1 MAKLTKLYESFE
13 AFINKDTKKA
23 TELYRQYFIE
33 SAKEINAK
41 IELREFDSSGYNFGG
56 AGDEDENLADEVS
69 FEGEDEAEQG
79 EEESDETDMDLF
91 DDQPE
96 DAGEVPSASQ
106 WAEFKDKFDEL
117 EQLFNELGDGATE
130 DADDEYAVD
139 DEDDS
144 LEFGDDSDDEFKSD
158 EEDDFIHEGVD
169 KDAEAEEDGEDELDE
184 SFDLKAVKV
193 PDMKETGDVSTK
205 SPVAGVAKSPS
216 GVKAT
221 DMNFKASTATG
232 SNTKLDTSAESKVK
246 KDDFNNVQPNGKKIY
261 TKSSQKGAGKE
272 TAPGNTQSITK
283 DLR

>member
-41 IELREFDSSGYNFGG
+41 IELREFDSSSYNFGG
-56 AGDEDENLADEVS
+56 SGDDDQDLADEVGVD
-69 FEGEDEAEQG
+69 GEDEAEQG

-91 DDQPE
+91 DDESE

-117 EQLFNELGDGATE
+117 EQLFSELGDGATE
-130 DADDEYAVD
+130 DADDEYSIGD
-139 DEDDS
+139 DEEDS
-144 LEFGDDSDDEFKSD
+144 LEFGDENDFGAEDDED
-158 EEDDFIHEGVD
+158 EFIHEGVD
-169 KDAEAEEDGEDELDE
+169 KDAEKEEDDEEELDE

-193 PDMKETGDVSTK
+193 PEMKETGDVNSK
-205 SPVAGVAKSPS
+205 SPVAGTAKSPS

-246 KDDFNNVQPNGKKIY
+246 KDDYNNVQPNGKKVY

-283 DLR
+283 DFR